1 MIPFMTTSSL
11 AHAYDHCLKTTRG
24 HYENFPVASHLLPA
38 KLRLPIAVIYTFART
53 ADDFAD
59 EGTATPEQRLNNL
72 KAYGDELHALQ
83 AGHTSDQPL
92 FIALADV
99 IHRYQLPI
107 DLFHDLLSAFSQ
119 DVVKNRYATFD
130 DIIDYCRRSA
140 NPVGRLLLYL
150 TNTATPQNLYR
161 SDAICTSLQLINFL
175 QDISQDYAENNRI
188 YLPQDEMIEFGV
200 TEQHLRDCTTDEAM
214 SGLINLQII
223 RARSIMM
230 TGAPL
235 GKTLTGLFGFELRMI
250 IQGGLEVL
258 ERLKD
263 NLEINVYQR
272 PRLKRRE
279 GLKLAWQALVKR

>member
-1 MIPFMTTSSL
+1 MTTSSL
-11 AHAYDHCLKTTRG
+11 AHAYDQCLKTARG
-24 HYENFPVASHLLPA
+24 HYENFPVASRLLPA

-72 KAYGDELHALQ
+72 KAYADELHALQ
-83 AGHTSDQPL
+83 AGHPSEQPL

-99 IHRYQLPI
+99 ISRYQLPI

-119 DVVKNRYATFD
+119 DVIKHRYASFD
-130 DIIDYCRRSA
+130 EVIDYCRRSA
-140 NPVGRLLLYL
+140 NPVGRLLLHL

-161 SDAICTSLQLINFL
+161 SDAICTALQLINFL
-175 QDISQDYAENNRI
+175 QDITQDFIENNRI
-188 YLPQDEMIEFGV
+188 YLPQDEMSEFGI
-200 TEQHLRDCTTDEAM
+200 TEQHLRDNVTDEAM

-272 PRLKRRE
+272 PRLKRRQ